1 MNTQISTFFW
11 NANADNCIA
20 ILNYEF
26 QSVCEVV
33 NDSYGNDE
41 SPSCTF
47 TIDGI
52 TYKLFFPSDYRGDY
66 SNFALFNS
74 TDYTDEQHIGEY
86 TTIGD
91 VLDYFKSINVI

>member
-1 MNTQISTFFW
+1 MNTQISNFFW
-11 NANADNCIA
+11 SANADNCIA

-33 NDSYGNDE
+33 NDSYHNDA

-52 TYKLFFPSDYRGDY
+52 TYKLFFPSDYQGDY
-66 SNFALFNS
+66 AQFVLFDS
-74 TDYTDEQHIGEY
+74 TDYSDEQLIGEY

-91 VLDYFKSINVI
+91 VLNHFKSINVI